1 MGETHAKP
9 DKCRSQKLPG
19 SSAWTGNQKRRGP
32 SLLSLVPPP
41 ARWRSPPPQGPRGP
55 GGAGRQGKLGRSYLP
70 EEIPCGDSSAR
81 EPAASSSVRCR
92 AGPPFSRTPGTN
104 PESAKIASRP
114 LPLPLLR
121 SLSFLLLFLLFFFF
135 KPLPPPRRKHSL
147 PPPPT
152 PGCSRSSP
160 EAGEGGEVG
169 AEVGAVGGKVATR
182 KFKQTNTPTPRP
194 SLPAPLGPKLSGRM
208 RRAGAGDQAGSPSG
222 AGGTQPE
229 SGPPASDWRATRSRA
244 PGQSF

>member
-121 SLSFLLLFLLFFFF
+121 SLSFLLLFLLLFFLNLF
-135 KPLPPPRRKHSL
+135 PLPAANTLYPH
-147 PPPPT
+147 PPPP
-152 PGCSRSSP
+152 
-160 EAGEGGEVG
+160 A
-169 AEVGAVGGKVATR
+169 AVGRVQKLGRGVR
-182 KFKQTNTPTPRP
+182 WGRRLGRWEGRWRQGSSNKQTLQPQGRLCPLRSAP
-194 SLPAPLGPKLSGRM
+194 S
-208 RRAGAGDQAGSPSG
+208 
-222 AGGTQPE
+222 
-229 SGPPASDWRATRSRA
+229 
-244 PGQSF
+244 